1 MSERSLGYAL
11 LDNVIG
17 FDDDY
22 RTAGERLGSAI
33 KDNPRA
39 VAKSVVDGVTGSIGD
54 FATRVR
60 EEGPASAL
68 TGSLQDYSES
78 ILGAGL
84 NLSGG
89 TQGYMDRGMTQA
101 EARDAQLGDAMLVS
115 ELIPLVGGAGL
126 AARSAKAVVPEAP
139 FDPSRRD
146 FMAKGA
152 AAAGVAAIMPEEL
165 LKQAGK
171 VLSKAPKG
179 SLGSVLGNLENI
191 NVLSNDLYRKIEEL
205 GKKIGDKATE
215 RTLRSNPRLKNILI
229 DEETMKEV
237 SETRPI
243 VEDIDILSDQLDK
256 GEFQRGVLVRETLED
271 LTPEKIANATSSEI
285 EEFLHHVMSSPTTIM
300 ESVLEPSDSVEFLN
314 FEGLLKEA
322 QRRGMHEEIVDGLNT
337 KDHGMGAVAY
347 PTTRTLYQEF
357 LGEYKGEKFAEGGEV
372 MNRMQQGIGSI
383 PRQTMIRDQPHMLA
397 YITPAEAMLLKQ
409 NGGSG
414 LASHGGVP
422 EFGAIGDFFGAMK
435 DDFMIGTGMKDDPG
449 PTPRDDMS
457 GLPSAYERRT
467 QQRKAREQDA
477 IDNYYLYKEDDKPQ
491 PVFAQPMYQA
501 PAPMPASF
509 APPTMAPINSGQP
522 TVPVNTDDPVFVGRP
537 VPPSDVISR
546 PALPQRPANK
556 AYTFQELLGMYQNP
570 YA

>member
-101 EARDAQLGDAMLVS
+101 EAR
-115 ELIPLVGGAGL
+115 EGAGL
-126 AARSAKAVVPEAP
+126 AARSAKSVVPEAP
-139 FDPSRRD
+139 SDPSRRD

-191 NVLSNDLYRKIEEL
+191 DVLSNDLYRKIEEL
-205 GKKIGDKATE
+205 RKKIGDKATE
-215 RTLRSNPRLKNILI
+215 RTLRSNPRLENILI

-337 KDHGMGAVAY
+337 KDHGMDAVAY

-372 MNRMQQGIGSI
+372 MNRMEQGIASI
-383 PRQTMIRDQPHMLA
+383 PRQTVIRDQPHMLA
-397 YITPAEAMLLKQ
+397 YITPAEAMQ
-409 NGGSG
+409 
-414 LASHGGVP
+414 
-422 EFGAIGDFFGAMK
+422 
-435 DDFMIGTGMKDDPG
+435 
-449 PTPRDDMS
+449 
-457 GLPSAYERRT
+457 
-467 QQRKAREQDA
+467 
-477 IDNYYLYKEDDKPQ
+477 
-491 PVFAQPMYQA
+491 
-501 PAPMPASF
+501 
-509 APPTMAPINSGQP
+509 
-522 TVPVNTDDPVFVGRP
+522 
-537 VPPSDVISR
+537 
-546 PALPQRPANK
+546 
-556 AYTFQELLGMYQNP
+556 
-570 YA
+570 

>member
-11 LDNVIG
+11 LDNIIG

-33 KDNPRA
+33 KDNPRS
-39 VAKSVVDGVTGSIGD
+39 VAKSVVEGVTGSIGD

-126 AARSAKAVVPEAP
+126 AARSAKSVVPEAP

-146 FMAKGA
+146 FMTKGA

-171 VLSKAPKG
+171 VLNKAPKG
-179 SLGSVLGNLENI
+179 SLGGLLNSMDEFS
-191 NVLSNDLYRKIEEL
+191 NVQSEIYRKIGQL
-205 GKKIGDKATE
+205 RQKIEGKATDE
-215 RTLRSNPRLKNILI
+215 SLINRSQRNPALKNILLDEKTGLEI
-229 DEETMKEV
+229 EETR
-237 SETRPI
+237 SI
-243 VEDIDILSDQLDK
+243 VEEINQLKHEADN
-256 GEFQRGVLVRETLED
+256 GNFQQDTFLRQTVED
-271 LTPEKIANATSSEI
+271 LTPEQIKAAKNDEI
-285 EEFLHHVMSSPTTIM
+285 EELFSHI
-300 ESVLEPSDSVEFLN
+300 ESGDNSGARETLFETKAY
-314 FEGLLKEA
+314 EGLIEEA
-322 QRRGMHEEIVDGLNT
+322 RQRGMHTELHEGMNT
-337 KDHGMGAVAY
+337 GKY
-347 PTTRTLYQEF
+347 PTTMDIINLLDGGY
-357 LGEYKGEKFAEGGEV
+357 AEGGEV
-372 MNRMQQGIGSI
+372 MNRMEQGIASI
-383 PRQTMIRDQPHMLA
+383 PRQTVIREQPHMLA

-414 LASHGGVP
+414 LPSHGGVP
-422 EFGAIGDFFGAMK
+422 EFGAVGDFFSAMK
-435 DDFMIGTGMKDDPG
+435 EDVGSLFSG
-449 PTPRDDMS
+449 PTERNYGDGYTPTDSRFPS
-457 GLPSAYERRT
+457 GVDTGGYNTSQELRR
-467 QQRKAREQDA
+467 QAVVEEENRRAA
-477 IDNYYLYKEDDKPQ
+477 NPALYKEDDKPQ
-491 PVFAQPMYQA
+491 PVQFAQPMYQ
-501 PAPMPASF
+501 APMPASF
-509 APPTMAPINSGQP
+509 APPTMTPISSGQP
-522 TVPVNTDDPVFVGRP
+522 TNAGAVPIVDPELPNNPMPVGP
-537 VPPSDVISR
+537 NMPIG
-546 PALPQRPANK
+546 QRPANK

>member
-84 NLSGG
+84 NLSSG

-126 AARSAKAVVPEAP
+126 AARSAKSVVPEAP
-139 FDPSRRD
+139 SDPSRRD

-171 VLSKAPKG
+171 ALKPAAATKVIPSVIDVFSQNMKILRKEMDEAYDAADEVFDEQEAGYLSSDSLSDNAKALYEEQLIKAERLHAELDATTEQELREVISDMGPKDIKEASDE
-179 SLGSVLGNLENI
+179 SLEE
-191 NVLSNDLYRKIEEL
+191 LSNALNDFRSISEQEFIEQMIPLSEEI
-205 GKKIGDKATE
+205 KKRG
-215 RTLRSNPRLKNILI
+215 LLNLKNEKGIFQYPNAR
-229 DEETMKEV
+229 TV
-237 SETRPI
+237 
-243 VEDIDILSDQLDK
+243 VEDVEDFKVGENRDPFGGLKSDK
-256 GEFQRGVLVRETLED
+256 
-271 LTPEKIANATSSEI
+271 
-285 EEFLHHVMSSPTTIM
+285 
-300 ESVLEPSDSVEFLN
+300 
-314 FEGLLKEA
+314 
-322 QRRGMHEEIVDGLNT
+322 
-337 KDHGMGAVAY
+337 
-347 PTTRTLYQEF
+347 
-357 LGEYKGEKFAEGGEV
+357 KFAEGGEV
-372 MNRMQQGIGSI
+372 MNRMEQGIASI

-414 LASHGGVP
+414 LPSHGGVP
-422 EFGAIGDFFGAMK
+422 EFGAIGDFFSSMAN
-435 DDFMIGTGMKDDPG
+435 DFAIGTGMKEDPG
-449 PTPRDDMS
+449 QKYNIHGAETP
-457 GLPSAYERRT
+457 YEKRH
-467 QQRKAREQDA
+467 RENLERQKEA
-477 IDNYYLYKEDDKPQ
+477 AEYYSSNKDNEPLVQ
-491 PVFAQPMYQA
+491 VAQPMYR
-501 PAPMPASF
+501 PPEPVNV
-509 APPTMAPINSGQP
+509 APPTMTPISSGQP
-522 TVPVNTDDPVFVGRP
+522 MVPMNTDEQTTTSVTN
-537 VPPSDVISR
+537 PSDVIAR
-546 PALPQRPANK
+546 PPVMPIGQRPANK

>member
-84 NLSGG
+84 NLSSG

-126 AARSAKAVVPEAP
+126 AARSAKSVIPEAP
-139 FDPSRRD
+139 SDPSRRD

-179 SLGSVLGNLENI
+179 SLGSVLGKIENI
-191 NVLSNDLYRKIEEL
+191 DVLSSDLYRKIEEL
-205 GKKIGDKATE
+205 RKKLEI
-215 RTLRSNPRLKNILI
+215 NP
-229 DEETMKEV
+229 
-237 SETRPI
+237 
-243 VEDIDILSDQLDK
+243 
-256 GEFQRGVLVRETLED
+256 
-271 LTPEKIANATSSEI
+271 
-285 EEFLHHVMSSPTTIM
+285 
-300 ESVLEPSDSVEFLN
+300 
-314 FEGLLKEA
+314 LKE
-322 QRRGMHEEIVDGLNT
+322 
-337 KDHGMGAVAY
+337 
-347 PTTRTLYQEF
+347 LYGVI
-357 LGEYKGEKFAEGGEV
+357 LDYK
-372 MNRMQQGIGSI
+372 I
-383 PRQTMIRDQPHMLA
+383 
-397 YITPAEAMLLKQ
+397 Y
-409 NGGSG
+409 
-414 LASHGGVP
+414 
-422 EFGAIGDFFGAMK
+422 
-435 DDFMIGTGMKDDPG
+435 
-449 PTPRDDMS
+449 
-457 GLPSAYERRT
+457 
-467 QQRKAREQDA
+467 
-477 IDNYYLYKEDDKPQ
+477 
-491 PVFAQPMYQA
+491 
-501 PAPMPASF
+501 
-509 APPTMAPINSGQP
+509 
-522 TVPVNTDDPVFVGRP
+522 
-537 VPPSDVISR
+537 
-546 PALPQRPANK
+546 
-556 AYTFQELLGMYQNP
+556 
-570 YA
+570 

>member
-84 NLSGG
+84 NLSSG

-126 AARSAKAVVPEAP
+126 AARSAKSVVPEAP
-139 FDPSRRD
+139 SDPSRRD

-171 VLSKAPKG
+171 VLNKAPKG
-179 SLGSVLGNLENI
+179 SLGGLLNSMDDFADVQSEI
-191 NVLSNDLYRKIEEL
+191 YRKIGQLRQKIKGKTTEESL
-205 GKKIGDKATE
+205 INRSE
-215 RTLRSNPRLKNILI
+215 RNPKLKNILL
-229 DEETMKEV
+229 DEKTSLEIE
-237 SETRPI
+237 ETRPI
-243 VEDIDILSDQLDK
+243 VEEINRLKQEADN
-256 GEFQRGVLVRETLED
+256 GNFQQGTFLRQTVED
-271 LTPEKIANATSSEI
+271 LTPEQIKAAKNDEI
-285 EEFLHHVMSSPTTIM
+285 EELFSHI
-300 ESVLEPSDSVEFLN
+300 ESGDN
-314 FEGLLKEA
+314 FGARETLFETEAYEGLIEEA
-322 QRRGMHEEIVDGLNT
+322 RQRGMHTELHEGMNT
-337 KDHGMGAVAY
+337 KDHGSDAGKY
-347 PTTRTLYQEF
+347 PTTMDIINLLDGGY
-357 LGEYKGEKFAEGGEV
+357 AEGGEV
-372 MNRMQQGIGSI
+372 MNRMQQGIASI

-414 LASHGGVP
+414 LPSHGGVP
-422 EFGAIGDFFGAMK
+422 EFGAIGDFFSSMAS
-435 DDFMIGTGMKDDPG
+435 DFAVGTGMKEDPG
-449 PTPRDDMS
+449 QKYNIHGAETP
-457 GLPSAYERRT
+457 YEKRHRENL
-467 QQRKAREQDA
+467 ARQDEA
-477 IDNYYLYKEDDKPQ
+477 AKYDALYKEDDKPQ
-491 PVFAQPMYQA
+491 PVQFVQPMYQA
-501 PAPMPASF
+501 PAPVNV
-509 APPTMAPINSGQP
+509 APPTLDPISSGQP
-522 TVPVNTDDPVFVGRP
+522 TVPPLNDQTATNVTN
-537 VPPSDVISR
+537 PSDVIAR
-546 PALPQRPANK
+546 PPAMPIGQRPANK

>member
-84 NLSGG
+84 NLSSG

-126 AARSAKAVVPEAP
+126 AARSAKSVVPEAP
-139 FDPSRRD
+139 SDPSRRD

-171 VLSKAPKG
+171 VLNKAPKG
-179 SLGSVLGNLENI
+179 SLGGLLNSMDDFADVQSEI
-191 NVLSNDLYRKIEEL
+191 YRKIGQLRQKIKGKTTEESL
-205 GKKIGDKATE
+205 INRSE
-215 RTLRSNPRLKNILI
+215 RNPKLKNILL
-229 DEETMKEV
+229 DEKTSLEIE
-237 SETRPI
+237 ETRPI
-243 VEDIDILSDQLDK
+243 VEEINRLKQEADN
-256 GEFQRGVLVRETLED
+256 GNFQQGTFLRQTVED
-271 LTPEKIANATSSEI
+271 LTPEQIKAAKNDEI
-285 EEFLHHVMSSPTTIM
+285 EELFSHI
-300 ESVLEPSDSVEFLN
+300 ESGDN
-314 FEGLLKEA
+314 FGARETLFETEAYEGLIEEA
-322 QRRGMHEEIVDGLNT
+322 RQRGMHTELHEGMNT
-337 KDHGMGAVAY
+337 KDHGSDAGKY
-347 PTTRTLYQEF
+347 PTTMDIINLLDGGY
-357 LGEYKGEKFAEGGEV
+357 AEGGEV
-372 MNRMQQGIGSI
+372 MNRMQQGIASI

-414 LASHGGVP
+414 LPSHGGVP
-422 EFGAIGDFFGAMK
+422 EFGAIGDFFSSMAS
-435 DDFMIGTGMKDDPG
+435 DFAVGTGMKEDPG
-449 PTPRDDMS
+449 QKYNIHGAETP
-457 GLPSAYERRT
+457 YEKRHRENL
-467 QQRKAREQDA
+467 ARQDEA
-477 IDNYYLYKEDDKPQ
+477 AKYDALYKEDDKPQ
-491 PVFAQPMYQA
+491 PVQFVQPMYQA
-501 PAPMPASF
+501 PAPVNV
-509 APPTMAPINSGQP
+509 APPTLDPISSGQP
-522 TVPVNTDDPVFVGRP
+522 TVPPLNDQTATNVTN
-537 VPPSDVISR
+537 PSDVIAR
-546 PALPQRPANK
+546 PPAMPIGQRPPNK

>member
-11 LDNVIG
+11 FDNVIG
-17 FDDDY
+17 DTGKLFNLSGADDHL
-22 RTAGERLGSAI
+22 TPGERLGAALSDDPI
-33 KDNPRA
+33 GVGR
-39 VAKSVVDGVTGSIGD
+39 SVVEGVTGSVKD

-115 ELIPLVGGAGL
+115 ELIPIVGGAGYV
-126 AARSAKAVVPEAP
+126 ARSAKSVVPEAP
-139 FDPSRRD
+139 SDPSRRD
-146 FMAKGA
+146 FMKKGA

-171 VLSKAPKG
+171 VLNKAPKG
-179 SLGSVLGNLENI
+179 SLGGLLKSMDDFADVQSEIYTKIRQLRQKIKGKTTEESLI
-191 NVLSNDLYRKIEEL
+191 NRS
-205 GKKIGDKATE
+205 E
-215 RTLRSNPRLKNILI
+215 RNPKSKNILLDKKTSLEI
-229 DEETMKEV
+229 E
-237 SETRPI
+237 ETRPI
-243 VEDIDILSDQLDK
+243 VEEINRLKQEADNGNLQQSTFLRQT
-256 GEFQRGVLVRETLED
+256 VED
-271 LTPEKIANATSSEI
+271 LTPEQIKTAKNDEI
-285 EEFLHHVMSSPTTIM
+285 EELFSDIERGDNFGAR
-300 ESVLEPSDSVEFLN
+300 ESL
-314 FEGLLKEA
+314 FETEAYKGLIEEA
-322 QRRGMHEEIVDGLNT
+322 RQRGMHTELHGSDAGKYPITMDIINQLDG
-337 KDHGMGAVAY
+337 Y
-347 PTTRTLYQEF
+347 
-357 LGEYKGEKFAEGGEV
+357 AEGGEV
-372 MNRMQQGIGSI
+372 MNRMEQGIASI
-383 PRQTMIRDQPHMLA
+383 PRQTVIRDQPHMLA

-414 LASHGGVP
+414 LPSHGGVP

-491 PVFAQPMYQA
+491 PVQFAQPMYQ
-501 PAPMPASF
+501 APMPASF
-509 APPTMAPINSGQP
+509 APPTLDPISSGQP
-522 TVPVNTDDPVFVGRP
+522 TVPPLNDQTATNVTN
-537 VPPSDVISR
+537 PSDVIAR
-546 PALPQRPANK
+546 PPAMPIGQRPANK

>member
-84 NLSGG
+84 NLSSG

-126 AARSAKAVVPEAP
+126 AARSAKSVVPEAP
-139 FDPSRRD
+139 SDPSRRD

-171 VLSKAPKG
+171 VLNKAPKG
-179 SLGSVLGNLENI
+179 SLGGLLNSMDDFADVQSEI
-191 NVLSNDLYRKIEEL
+191 YRKIGQLRQKIKGKTTEESL
-205 GKKIGDKATE
+205 INRSE
-215 RTLRSNPRLKNILI
+215 RNPKLKNILL
-229 DEETMKEV
+229 DEKTSLEIE
-237 SETRPI
+237 ETRPI
-243 VEDIDILSDQLDK
+243 VEEINRLKQEADN
-256 GEFQRGVLVRETLED
+256 GNFQQGTFLRQTVED
-271 LTPEKIANATSSEI
+271 LTPEQIKAAKNDEI
-285 EEFLHHVMSSPTTIM
+285 EELFSHI
-300 ESVLEPSDSVEFLN
+300 ESGDN
-314 FEGLLKEA
+314 FGARETLFETEAYEGLIEEA
-322 QRRGMHEEIVDGLNT
+322 RQRGMHTELHEGMNT
-337 KDHGMGAVAY
+337 KDHGSDAGKY
-347 PTTRTLYQEF
+347 PTTMDIINLLDGGY
-357 LGEYKGEKFAEGGEV
+357 AEGGEV
-372 MNRMQQGIGSI
+372 MNRMQQGIASI

-414 LASHGGVP
+414 LPSHGGVP
-422 EFGAIGDFFGAMK
+422 EFGAIGDFFSSMAS
-435 DDFMIGTGMKDDPG
+435 DFAVGTGMKEDPG
-449 PTPRDDMS
+449 QKYNIHGAETP
-457 GLPSAYERRT
+457 YEKRHRENL
-467 QQRKAREQDA
+467 ARQDEA
-477 IDNYYLYKEDDKPQ
+477 AKYDALYKEDDKPQ
-491 PVFAQPMYQA
+491 PVQFVQPMYQA
-501 PAPMPASF
+501 PAPVNV
-509 APPTMAPINSGQP
+509 APPTMAPISSGQP
-522 TVPVNTDDPVFVGRP
+522 MLPMNTDEQTTTSVTN
-537 VPPSDVISR
+537 PSDVIAR
-546 PALPQRPANK
+546 PTVMPIGQRPANK

>member
-84 NLSGG
+84 NLSSG

-126 AARSAKAVVPEAP
+126 AARSAKSVVPEAP
-139 FDPSRRD
+139 SDPSRRD

-171 VLSKAPKG
+171 VLNKAPKG
-179 SLGSVLGNLENI
+179 SLGGLLNSMDDFADVQSEI
-191 NVLSNDLYRKIEEL
+191 YRKIGQLRQKIKGKTTEESL
-205 GKKIGDKATE
+205 INRSE
-215 RTLRSNPRLKNILI
+215 RNPKLKNILL
-229 DEETMKEV
+229 DEKTSLEIE
-237 SETRPI
+237 ETRPI
-243 VEDIDILSDQLDK
+243 VEEINRLKQEADN
-256 GEFQRGVLVRETLED
+256 GNFQQGTFLRQTVED
-271 LTPEKIANATSSEI
+271 LTPEQIKAAKNDEI
-285 EEFLHHVMSSPTTIM
+285 EELFSHI
-300 ESVLEPSDSVEFLN
+300 ESGDN
-314 FEGLLKEA
+314 FGARETLFETEAYEGLIEEA
-322 QRRGMHEEIVDGLNT
+322 RQRGMHTELHEGMNT
-337 KDHGMGAVAY
+337 KDHGSDAGKY
-347 PTTRTLYQEF
+347 PTTMDIINLLDGGY
-357 LGEYKGEKFAEGGEV
+357 AEGGEV
-372 MNRMQQGIGSI
+372 MNRMQQGIASI

-414 LASHGGVP
+414 LPSHGGVP
-422 EFGAIGDFFGAMK
+422 EFGAIGDFFSSMAS
-435 DDFMIGTGMKDDPG
+435 DFAVGTGMKEDPG
-449 PTPRDDMS
+449 QKYNIHGAETP
-457 GLPSAYERRT
+457 YEKRH
-467 QQRKAREQDA
+467 RENLERQKEA
-477 IDNYYLYKEDDKPQ
+477 AEYNALYKEDDKPQ
-491 PVFAQPMYQA
+491 PVQVAQPMYRP
-501 PAPMPASF
+501 PAPVNV
-509 APPTMAPINSGQP
+509 APPTMAPISSGQP
-522 TVPVNTDDPVFVGRP
+522 MVPMNTEEQTATNVTN
-537 VPPSDVISR
+537 PSDVIAR
-546 PALPQRPANK
+546 PPAMPIGQRPPNK